1 MLLSS
6 IPQKF
11 QIPFASSAGPG
22 FITQPI
28 PQAAQ
33 PNGRA
38 SLVTGFA
45 EINFD
50 PILSGGIPP
59 WGADFNGLLYQ
70 ITQWLQWAAAGG
82 FPPAYDATFAASIG
96 GYPKYALLQKAS
108 GDRYWLSQVD
118 NNLVNPESGPSTSW
132 HLFPD
137 IIVQAQAGNF
147 STNTGSG
154 SAFVVTLSP
163 LPASLASIIGAP
175 VRFYAAHANPIVNPT
190 INIVNAAGDLP
201 VTMINSTGAPLL
213 IGQIVG
219 GGQIVEGYF
228 DGTNFQV
235 LSPAP
240 IPPAATLPNASPV
253 VTGVIYE
260 WPAEVPPPWGLECN
274 GALPLIS
281 SFPNLYNVIGTRF
294 GGDGVNTFGLPDKRG
309 AFTRGWDHGRGLDPN
324 ATTRT
329 GNPLG
334 NPTVV
339 GDHVGSWERSALLA
353 SDLLGALVVFSAN
366 PNYPNNDP
374 LTDQIIQTAQQ
385 FERAFGPNIPFR
397 FPWLNP
403 MSLGTGDGVITGS
416 NTTGPLLTGVT
427 AFRAYLSSITG
438 GGAETRPINIDM
450 MYVIA
455 F

>member
-1 MLLSS
+1 
-6 IPQKF
+6 
-11 QIPFASSAGPG
+11 
-22 FITQPI
+22 
-28 PQAAQ
+28 
-33 PNGRA
+33 
-38 SLVTGFA
+38 
-45 EINFD
+45 
-50 PILSGGIPP
+50 
-59 WGADFNGLLYQ
+59 
-70 ITQWLQWAAAGG
+70 
-82 FPPAYDATFAASIG
+82 
-96 GYPKYALLQKAS
+96 
-108 GDRYWLSQVD
+108 
-118 NNLVNPESGPSTSW
+118 
-132 HLFPD
+132 
-137 IIVQAQAGNF
+137 
-147 STNTGSG
+147 
-154 SAFVVTLSP
+154 
-163 LPASLASIIGAP
+163 
-175 VRFYAAHANPIVNPT
+175 
-190 INIVNAAGDLP
+190 
-201 VTMINSTGAPLL
+201 MINSTGAPLL

-329 GNPLG
+329 GNPFG

-339 GDHVGSWERSALLA
+339 GDHVGSWETSGWRSQDLNGQLVYLA
-353 SDLLGALVVFSAN
+353 SYPTFPSPQSPPFVPLVGYEVAN
-366 PNYPNNDP
+366 YASVDRP
-374 LTDQIIQTAQQ
+374 I
-385 FERAFGPNIPFR
+385 AFGIGVG
-397 FPWLNP
+397 
-403 MSLGTGDGVITGS
+403 STGEEFAV
-416 NTTGPLLTGVT
+416 GPGPGISASTLI
-427 AFRAYLSSITG
+427 AIKAYLTNITG
-438 GGAETRPINIDM
+438 GLTETRPVNIDM